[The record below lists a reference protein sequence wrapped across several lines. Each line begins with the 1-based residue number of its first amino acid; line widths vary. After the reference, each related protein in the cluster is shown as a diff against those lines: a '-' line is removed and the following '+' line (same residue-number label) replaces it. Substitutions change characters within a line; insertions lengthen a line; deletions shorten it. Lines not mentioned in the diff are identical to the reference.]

1 MTVVLAFSVNPPA
14 FFITSI
20 TLLFEFRV
28 YIPGEFTSPFI
39 STLYSSNS
47 SFSLV
52 GFFFNIVFS
61 SFITLGLFS
70 L

>member
-14 FFITSI
+14 FSITSI

-39 STLYSSNS
+39 STLYSSGNS
-47 SFSLV
+47 SFSS
-52 GFFFNIVFS
+52 FFFNTCFS
-61 SFITLGLFS
+61 SFISIGLFS